1 MNKKKKKKSGSI
13 AIPFLLTFLI
23 SLIVIGGIAIVIYD
37 KIDNDE
43 SSLLTMVNEAGTLS
57 AEDNHT
63 VMLILDLS
71 DSVEMPDEDSEDSE
85 YEDNDSEDEDYQ
97 DDEDS
102 YDWETTGEEEKEVY
116 PEPYTFIVMRSTPV
130 DKQMMFMGI
139 PSNMLVGNDN
149 KKAKDIY
156 ESSGAAGI
164 SQSIEYSLGIEID
177 RYAVFDSESFKKA
190 CNIMGGVTYA
200 VPKGVKGIPD
210 SDSEQYLSPEQI
222 EKIISYG
229 GYSGGEIQRIS
240 TASAIVTAMMNQTSG
255 VRIAE
260 NLDNTFETL
269 INLIKSDISAVD
281 YNDKKYAIKFMMKY
295 SDPADSE
302 SSSSRATFITPYGNE
317 TEKNFVADSS
327 FADEIKVYFEEAK
340 EENSDTSNTES
351 QESQKNE

>member
-102 YDWETTGEEEKEVY
+102 YDWETTEEEEKEVY

>member
-1 MNKKKKKKSGSI
+1 MTKKKKKKSGSI

-23 SLIVIGGIAIVIYD
+23 SLIVIGGIAMIIYD
-37 KIDNDE
+37 KIDKDD

-57 AEDNHT
+57 EEDNHT

-71 DSVEMPDEDSEDSE
+71 DSVDIPDESSED
-85 YEDNDSEDEDYQ
+85 NEDYQ
-97 DDEDS
+97 DDEYYEDDET
-102 YDWETTGEEEKEVY
+102 YDREETGEDIEEVY

-130 DKQMMFMGI
+130 DKQILFMGI
-139 PSNMLVGNDN
+139 PSNMLVGSDN
-149 KKAKDIY
+149 KRAEDVY
-156 ESSGAAGI
+156 VSSGAAGI
-164 SQSIEYSLGIEID
+164 SQSIEYTLGIEID

-190 CNIMGGVTYA
+190 CNILGGVSYA
-200 VPKGVKGIPD
+200 VPKGIAGVPE

-269 INLIKSDISAVD
+269 INMIKSDISAID
-281 YNDKKYAIKFMMKY
+281 YNDKKYAIKFMLKY
-295 SDPADSE
+295 SDPSDSE
-302 SSSSRATFITPYGNE
+302 SRSTRAKFITPYGNE
-317 TEKNFVADSS
+317 AESNFVADNY
-327 FADEIKVYFEEAK
+327 FAEDIKIYFDETKTDDN
-340 EENSDTSNTES
+340 NSNAES
-351 QESQKNE
+351 QETQKNE

>member
-102 YDWETTGEEEKEVY
+102 YDWETTEEEEKEVY

-149 KKAKDIY
+149 KKSKDIY

>member
-1 MNKKKKKKSGSI
+1 MNKKKKSGSI

-23 SLIVIGGIAIVIYD
+23 SLIVIGGIAVVIYD
-37 KIDNDE
+37 KIDNDD

-71 DSVEMPDEDSEDSE
+71 DSVEMPDEDSGEDE
-85 YEDNDSEDEDYQ
+85 DEDNYEDEDYQ
-97 DDEDS
+97 DEDDEDS
-102 YDWETTGEEEKEVY
+102 YDWETSEEEEKVY

-130 DKQMMFMGI
+130 DKQIMFMGI

-149 KKAKDIY
+149 KRAKDIY
-156 ESSGAAGI
+156 ESSGAAGV

-200 VPKGVKGIPD
+200 VPKGIKGIPE

-222 EKIISYG
+222 EKIISFG

-281 YNDKKYAIKFMMKY
+281 YNDKKYAIKFMLKY
-295 SDPADSE
+295 SDPVDSE
-302 SSSSRATFITPYGNE
+302 SISSRATFITPYGNE

-327 FADEIKVYFEEAK
+327 FADDIKMYFEETK

-351 QESQKNE
+351 QESRENE

>member
-102 YDWETTGEEEKEVY
+102 YDWETTEEEEKEVY

-139 PSNMLVGNDN
+139 PSNMLVGDDN